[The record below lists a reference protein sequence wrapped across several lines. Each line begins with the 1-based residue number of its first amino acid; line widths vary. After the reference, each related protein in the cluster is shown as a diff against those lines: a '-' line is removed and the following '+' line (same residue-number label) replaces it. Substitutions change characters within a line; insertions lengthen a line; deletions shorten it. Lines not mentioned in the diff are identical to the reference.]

1 MAANILKFRKRS
13 GLTQDELAQK
23 LGVSFQAVSKW
34 ENAKSA
40 PDIAF
45 LPQMADL
52 FGCYI
57 DELFSREVKQE
68 IHYDHCSEFPWAD
81 DTVIRGVVCE
91 GRKILKVAD
100 GLVDKFTF
108 EIVGDAK
115 NVKSECNIEING
127 YVSGGCKA
135 GESITIDGDV
145 SGGCNAGQTISV
157 TGDLSGGC
165 NAGHTISAGGGISG
179 GCNAGS
185 SIKCQGDVHGAVS
198 SHGDIYVGGN
208 VKADKINGNVSCNV
222 CECKNITGKT
232 MISNEPN
239 KIKVDDGTVIDY
251 SNKESIMN
259 YVRQQFEKEFG
270 EGECVD
276 KMMEFIDENATDD
289 VSKGIKITGKNAA
302 KFWDTFGEMF
312 KGKK

>member
-1 MAANILKFRKRS
+1 MIYCIRLLAMVQCVQKKGVVPMENINITLAANILKFRKRS

-68 IHYDHCSEFPWAD
+68 THYDHCCEFPWAD

-115 NVKSECNIEING
+115 NVKSECNIYVDGNVTG
-127 YVSGGCKA
+127 GCSTGRDLTVSGKLEGNCA
-135 GESITIDGDV
+135 CGREITV
-145 SGGCNAGQTISV
+145 
-157 TGDLSGGC
+157 
-165 NAGHTISAGGGISG
+165 GGGIVGSCTVGRNVTCGTVSG
-179 GCNAGS
+179 NITCKEVNVSGDVEAQRITGNVMCK
-185 SIKCQGDVHGAVS
+185 SIKCDR
-198 SHGDIYVGGN
+198 
-208 VKADKINGNVSCNV
+208 
-222 CECKNITGKT
+222 ITGRVT
-232 MISNEPN
+232 
-239 KIKVDDGTVIDY
+239 IKGD
-251 SNKESIMN
+251 N
-259 YVRQQFEKEFG
+259 
-270 EGECVD
+270 
-276 KMMEFIDENATDD
+276 
-289 VSKGIKITGKNAA
+289 
-302 KFWDTFGEMF
+302 
-312 KGKK
+312 